1 MVELALGREPC
12 VPYREGSYAIA
23 ARWFVRRSADGVV
36 RRVPSNEEIA
46 RVQRE
51 VDGCTVEITVRP
63 GDRLSALHDQDSY
76 SFAIATIAVGA
87 ASEEELTRKYEQAVA
102 GLPFEFDAVDADP

>member
-1 MVELALGREPC
+1 
-12 VPYREGSYAIA
+12 
-23 ARWFVRRSADGVV
+23 VRRSADGVA
-36 RRVPSNEEIA
+36 RRVPSDEEIA
-46 RVQRE
+46 RVEHE

-87 ASEEELTRKYEQAVA
+87 DSEEELTRKYEQATA
-102 GLPFEFDAVDADP
+102 GLPFEFVTPDVAG

>member
-12 VPYREGSYAIA
+12 AATPWRLLAIA
-23 ARWFVRRSADGVV
+23 ALWFVRRSADGVV
-36 RRVPSNEEIA
+36 RRVPSDEEIA
-46 RVQRE
+46 RVEHE
-51 VDGCTVEITVRP
+51 VEGPTVEITVRP

-87 ASEEELTRKYEQAVA
+87 DSEEELITEVRA
-102 GLPFEFDAVDADP
+102 GHSRRCRSSS